1 MDSSIEKFKSENAF
15 RATIIVLNYNGQ
27 QWLEKCLNSIKQ
39 QTIFNDLEVIVA
51 DNNSPDGSA
60 GLAVELMSGWKNGRV
75 VNNGGNLGF
84 AAGNNIPSE
93 QARGKYLFFLNN
105 DAWLEPHCM
114 ENLLSEC
121 ERNGIEAAN
130 PLVLNYADESFQSAG
145 AQGFDCFG
153 LPTARFET
161 SHNREVLMPEGCG
174 YLIQRNLFLS
184 LGGFDPEFFMYAEE
198 YDLSWRL
205 WISGHRAQIVSTARM
220 HHRGAAQ
227 VNPTGVEQTLEFR
240 TSDKKRFYAN
250 RNCLLTLLKNSQH
263 ILFVLLLLQL
273 LLLAVEMV
281 AAMVIVRRWSFVKTA
296 YLDAIRDCWR
306 LRFHVLSQRAHI
318 KKVRKRSD
326 FWMLRFMR
334 LRLNRWDEV
343 LRMVRMGPPKISE
356 K

>member
-1 MDSSIEKFKSENAF
+1 MGTSFEQSKPEPEF

-27 QWLEKCLNSIKQ
+27 RWLKKCLDSIEN
-39 QTIFNDLEVIVA
+39 QTIFKTLEVIVA
-51 DNNSPDGSA
+51 DNNSPDGSRQ
-60 GLAVELMSGWKNGRV
+60 LAEELMSGWGNGRV

-105 DAWLEPHCM
+105 DAWLEPRCM

-121 ERNGIEAAN
+121 EHNGIEAAN
-130 PLVLNYADESFQSAG
+130 PLVLNYADDSFQSAG

-161 SHNREVLMPEGCG
+161 NHNREVLMPEGCG
-174 YLIQRNLFLS
+174 YLIQRNRFLS

-205 WISGHRAQIVSTARM
+205 WISGSRAQTISTARM

-227 VNPTGVEQTLEFR
+227 VNPAGVEQTLEFC

-273 LLLAVEMV
+273 LLLAVEAV
-281 AAMVIVRRWSFVKTA
+281 VAMVIVRRWSFVKTA
-296 YLDAIRDCWR
+296 YLDAIYDCWR
-306 LRFHVLSQRAHI
+306 LRFHVLGQRTHI
-318 KKVRKRSD
+318 KKMRKRSD

-343 LRMVRMGPPKISE
+343 LRMLRMGPPKISE
-356 K
+356 R